1 MAFRAAQTPPHITT
15 LVFLTATSVLT
26 MNMFLPSLGHMAEYF
41 EVDYSVMSLA
51 IGGYLAM
58 TALTQIVVGPI
69 SDRYGRRP
77 VVLVG
82 MFVFFV
88 ASMICATTTSFT
100 WFIVGRMMQSATATG
115 MALSRAAIRDQF
127 DERESASKLALISTL
142 MAVAPMMGPMIG
154 GFLDSVFGWRA
165 NFFAYAAGGA
175 FLFLLCY
182 FDAGETHHKRSA
194 SFGAQFREY
203 PELLKSRRFWGY
215 AFCAA
220 FSVSTFH
227 IFVTAAPLIAP
238 AAFGMGTAELGMWMG
253 SITLGFMIGSGIS
266 SRVSRRYPL
275 TTMMITGRTFA
286 IVGIGIPTLFI
297 AAGYVSVPLFF
308 GAMILSGLG
317 NGLTS
322 PNANAGSVSVRPHLA
337 GSASGL
343 SSALIVGMGAVTT
356 TITGALVTEANG
368 LVMTPVL
375 MVIACVLGLIAALY
389 VRHVNIR
396 EALAARAAA
405 AAAGDGVPAAAE

>member
-1 MAFRAAQTPPHITT
+1 MALRAATTPPHIAT
-15 LVFLTATSVLT
+15 LVMLTGTSVLT

-41 EVDYSVMSLA
+41 QVEYGVMSLA

-82 MFVFFV
+82 MAVFFA
-88 ASMICATTTSFT
+88 ASMICALTTSFQ
-100 WFIVGRMMQSATATG
+100 WFLVGRMMQSATATG
-115 MALSRAAIRDQF
+115 MALSRAAIRDQY
-127 DERESASKLALISTL
+127 DERESASKLAVISTL
-142 MAVAPMMGPMIG
+142 MAVAPMMGPMLG

-165 NFFAYAAGGA
+165 NFFVYAAGGA
-175 FLFLLCY
+175 FLFVLCWV
-182 FDAGETHHKRSA
+182 DAGETHHNRSA

-203 PELLKSRRFWGY
+203 PELLRSRRFWGY

-238 AAFGMGTAELGMWMG
+238 VAFGMGTAELGMWMG
-253 SITLGFMIGSGIS
+253 SITLGFMIGTAIS
-266 SRVSRRYPL
+266 SRVSRNHPL
-275 TTMMITGRTFA
+275 STMMIWGRSVAT
-286 IVGIGIPTLFI
+286 VGIAVPMVIM
-297 AAGYVSVPLFF
+297 AAGYVSVPVFF
-308 GAMILSGLG
+308 GAMILSGVG

-322 PNANAGSVSVRPHLA
+322 PNASAGAVSVRPHLA

-343 SSALIVGMGAVTT
+343 SAALIVGMGAVTT
-356 TITGALVTEANG
+356 TLTGAFVTEENG
-368 LVMTPVL
+368 ILLTPFL
-375 MVIACVLGLIAALY
+375 MVCACLLGLAAALY
-389 VRHVNIR
+389 VRHVNR
-396 EALAARAAA
+396 VEAAAARADTAA
-405 AAAGDGVPAAAE
+405 QAAE